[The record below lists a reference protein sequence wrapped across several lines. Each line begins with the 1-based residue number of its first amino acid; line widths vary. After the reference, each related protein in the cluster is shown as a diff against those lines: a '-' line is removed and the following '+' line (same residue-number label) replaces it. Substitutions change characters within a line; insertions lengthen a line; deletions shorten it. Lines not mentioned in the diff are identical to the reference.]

1 MTREPESGAVDE
13 LIAAYRESTS
23 QDGAFDA
30 LAAERLGIGL
40 TDLKCLDLVESNGG
54 LTAGRLA
61 ALSGLTTGAVTG
73 VLDRLERAGL
83 VVRVRDE
90 ADRRKVNVA
99 VTPAHYERS
108 GPIWRPLYEDWR
120 ALLASRFTAGER
132 ELITEF
138 LRATTEL
145 GRRHAARVR
154 AEAGGA
160 GG

>member
-1 MTREPESGAVDE
+1 MTSESKSEAIDD

-40 TDLKCLDLVESNGG
+40 TDLTCLDLVESNGG

-61 ALSGLTTGAVTG
+61 ELSGLTTGAVTG

-83 VVRVRDE
+83 VVRVRDA

-99 VTPAHYERS
+99 VTPEHDERS
-108 GPIWRPLYEDWR
+108 APIWRPLYEDWH
-120 ALLASRFTAGER
+120 ALLASRFTAREL

-154 AEAGGA
+154 GEEDAAGA
-160 GG
+160 

>member
-1 MTREPESGAVDE
+1 MTREPKSATIDE

-40 TDLKCLDLVESNGG
+40 TDLTCLDLVERNGG

-61 ALSGLTTGAVTG
+61 ELSGLTTGAVTG
-73 VLDRLERAGL
+73 VLDRLERARL
-83 VVRVRDE
+83 VVRVRDA

-99 VTPAHYERS
+99 VTPEHYERS
-108 GPIWRPLYEDWR
+108 GPIWRPLYEDWQ
-120 ALLASRFTAGER
+120 ALLASRFTVREL

-154 AEAGGA
+154 DEGA
-160 GG
+160 GA

>member
-1 MTREPESGAVDE
+1 MTRDSTSRAIDG

-40 TDLKCLDLVESNGG
+40 TDLTCLDLVESNGG

-61 ALSGLTTGAVTG
+61 ELSGLTTGAVTG

-83 VVRVRDE
+83 VVRTRDE

-99 VTPAHYERS
+99 VTPEHYERS
-108 GPIWRPLYEDWR
+108 GPIWRPLYEDWH
-120 ALLASRFTAGER
+120 ALLASRFTAGEL
-132 ELITEF
+132 ETITEF

-154 AEAGGA
+154 GAAGGA
-160 GG
+160 GA

>member
-1 MTREPESGAVDE
+1 MTREPKSAAIDE

-40 TDLKCLDLVESNGG
+40 TDLTCLDLVESNGG

-61 ALSGLTTGAVTG
+61 ELSGLTTGAVTG

-83 VVRVRDE
+83 VGRTRDE

-99 VTPAHYERS
+99 VTPEHYERS
-108 GPIWRPLYEDWR
+108 GPIWRPLYEDWH
-120 ALLASRFTAGER
+120 ALLASRFTAGEL

-145 GRRHAARVR
+145 GRRHADRVR
-154 AEAGGA
+154 GAAGGA
-160 GG
+160 GA